1 MIEQVLVRLEEFSP
15 YEAPTSFTAD
25 ASLGGKI
32 NPVRSYI
39 ERTLDFAIRDALD
52 MLPLKLLQ
60 EDIKSYAN
68 LAAVVDADG
77 VGRVVVPSGA
87 IRLVELRFPQWER
100 SVTKAYDR
108 TSPMYD
114 LQQNRYTRG
123 GVAKPVV
130 IWSDGNDELGNT
142 SAVWECYSFPNR
154 ATPTS
159 PVASVAK
166 CVVMQDHIEGKRAAE
181 YAIIQCAIRI
191 HGVYGDVGNI
201 KSLREELQ
209 TMLQIDL
216 Q

>member
-25 ASLGGKI
+25 TTLGGKI
-32 NPVRSYI
+32 NPVRSYV
-39 ERTLDFAIRDALD
+39 ERTLDFAIRDVLD

-68 LAAVVDADG
+68 LAAVVDSDG
-77 VGRVVVPSGA
+77 VGRVRVPSGVV
-87 IRLVELRFPQWER
+87 RLVELRFPQWER
-100 SVTKAYDR
+100 SVTRAFDR
-108 TSPMYD
+108 TSPIWD

-130 IWSDGNDELGNT
+130 IWGDENDEVGNK
-142 SAVWECYSFPNR
+142 AAEWVCYSFPNR
-154 ATPTS
+154 TTPTS
-159 PVASVAK
+159 PTASVAK
-166 CVVMQDHIEGKRAAE
+166 AVVQQDHIEGLRAAE

-201 KSLREELQ
+201 KSLREELS